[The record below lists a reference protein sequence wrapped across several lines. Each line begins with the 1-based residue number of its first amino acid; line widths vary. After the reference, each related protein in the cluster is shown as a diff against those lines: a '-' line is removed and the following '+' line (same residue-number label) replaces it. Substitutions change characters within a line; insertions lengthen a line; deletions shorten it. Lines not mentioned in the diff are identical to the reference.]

1 MTHSAASVEG
11 SSRDSQALAIDE
23 GTWYMS
29 PIVMNSPTR
38 RRIRRA
44 VYGDEFPEDADP
56 SSYITVTELR
66 RFARDLRVGPG
77 DAFVDLGC
85 GRGGPG
91 LWVARE
97 TGADVVGIDVAPMAV
112 EYSTQTAAE
121 FGLSA
126 RASYQVGDFCSTRM
140 PPGSLDGAM
149 SVDVLW
155 AVPDKVAAL
164 REVARILRPSGRFLF
179 TSWDYATPLEGDT
192 QVSDHR
198 PLGAGHDLPV
208 RRAPVRSRG
217 GRCRGAFRSQ
227 TRSIAR
233 HRGGGRQVPRSRR
246 HQRSARTDR
255 LRLWS
260 RMRPAPKSG
269 GLASTAVCEV
279 AARGARQ
286 GRQRLHIR
294 SSKRQNR
301 LACRMRPSMR
311 STRS

>member
-1 MTHSAASVEG
+1 MTHSAGSAEG
-11 SSRDSQALAIDE
+11 SSRDSQAPAIDE

-56 SSYITVTELR
+56 SSFITATELR
-66 RFARDLRVGPG
+66 RIARDLRVGPG

-126 RASYQVGDFCSTRM
+126 RASYQVSDFCATGLPS
-140 PPGSLDGAM
+140 GSLGGAM

-155 AVPDKVAAL
+155 AVPDKVAAV
-164 REVARILRPSGRFLF
+164 REVARILRPGGRFLF
-179 TSWDYATPLEGDT
+179 TSWDFAMPLEGDT

-198 PLGAGHDLPV
+198 PVLHEAGFIVDAYEETVGFDAYYQALAKHHEAARDDLIAEMGERLGNRFIGMT
-208 RRAPVRSRG
+208 SRN
-217 GRCRGAFRSQ
+217 AA
-227 TRSIAR
+227 IAR
-233 HRGGGRQVPRSRR
+233 RR
-246 HQRSARTDR
+246 
-255 LRLWS
+255 
-260 RMRPAPKSG
+260 
-269 GLASTAVCEV
+269 VFVV
-279 AARGARQ
+279 ATLPG
-286 GRQRLHIR
+286 
-294 SSKRQNR
+294 
-301 LACRMRPSMR
+301 
-311 STRS
+311 